1 MGLIEDIKERIRQYE
16 ATIADDRQR
25 IDEYND
31 KIADIDRIYN
41 DMKTEKDNLLLEK
54 REVRAI
60 ANESYPN
67 WKGNL
72 HSNEYEPLLVDD
84 ILNGSLQTTIHA
96 IDENLDALNDAK
108 TRFEN
113 KISRTEGII
122 GTLQAGVNSLWNEV
136 ENLLN

>member
-1 MGLIEDIKERIRQYE
+1 MGLIDDIKERIRQYE
-16 ATIADDRQR
+16 NTIADDRQR
-25 IDEYND
+25 INEYNG
-31 KIADIDRIYN
+31 KIQDIDRIYN
-41 DMKTEKDNLLLEK
+41 EMKIEKDNLVTEK
-54 REVRAI
+54 SHVRTLS
-60 ANESYPN
+60 NETYAN
-67 WKGNL
+67 WKGDL

-84 ILNGSLQTTIHA
+84 VLNGSLQTTIRA

-113 KISRTEGII
+113 KINRTEGII